1 LASSVI
7 NTGSG
12 NMSGDKMDRVVLVTG
27 GSRGI
32 GRSVALALAEPGTVV
47 AVNYRSDEQGAA
59 SVVAEVGGR
68 GATGIALQADVTD
81 MDQVR
86 SIAERLLSRYNRI
99 DVLVNNAGGNRDG
112 LLALMSPADWEAVL
126 DLNLKGVFHC
136 CRAVVRPMMAQKRGA
151 IVNVSSL
158 SGITGLPGQVNYA
171 AAKGG
176 VNALTRA
183 LAQEVGRFGIRVN
196 AVAPGLVETEMTA
209 QVPAAQRDRL
219 LSSVPLGRMATP
231 DEVAAVVKF
240 LGSDEASY
248 ITGQVI
254 QVTGGI

>member
-1 LASSVI
+1 
-7 NTGSG
+7 
-12 NMSGDKMDRVVLVTG
+12 MDRVVLVTG

-47 AVNYRSDEQGAA
+47 AVNYRSDERGAA
-59 SVVAEVGGR
+59 SVVDEVGSR
-68 GATGIALQADVTD
+68 GATGVALQADVTD

-86 SIAERLLSRYNRI
+86 SMVEGLLSRHDRI

-112 LLALMSPADWEAVL
+112 LLAFMSPEDWDAVL
-126 DLNLKGVFHC
+126 DLNLKSVFQC
-136 CRAVVRPMMAQKRGA
+136 CKVVMRPMMAQRRGA
-151 IVNVSSL
+151 IVSVSSL
-158 SGITGLPGQVNYA
+158 SGITGLAGQVNYA

-183 LAQEVGRFGIRVN
+183 LAQEVARFGIRVN

-209 QVPAAQRDRL
+209 RLPAAQREGL
-219 LSSVPLGRMATP
+219 LSKVPLGRMATP

>member
-1 LASSVI
+1 M
-7 NTGSG
+7 N
-12 NMSGDKMDRVVLVTG
+12 RVVLVTG
-27 GSRGI
+27 GSKGI
-32 GRSVALALAEPGTVV
+32 GRSVALAFAEPGTVV
-47 AVNYRSDEQGAA
+47 AVNYRSDERGAA
-59 SVVAEVGGR
+59 SVVDEVGSR
-68 GATGIALQADVTD
+68 GATGVALQADVTD

-86 SIAERLLSRYNRI
+86 SMVEGLLSRHDRI

-112 LLALMSPADWEAVL
+112 LLAFMSPEDWDAVL
-126 DLNLKGVFHC
+126 DLNLKSVFQC
-136 CRAVVRPMMAQKRGA
+136 CKVVMRPMMAQRRGA
-151 IVNVSSL
+151 IVSVSSL
-158 SGITGLPGQVNYA
+158 SGITGLAGQVNYA

-183 LAQEVGRFGIRVN
+183 LAQEVARFGIRVN

-209 QVPAAQRDRL
+209 RLPAAQREGL
-219 LSSVPLGRMATP
+219 LSKVPLGRMATP